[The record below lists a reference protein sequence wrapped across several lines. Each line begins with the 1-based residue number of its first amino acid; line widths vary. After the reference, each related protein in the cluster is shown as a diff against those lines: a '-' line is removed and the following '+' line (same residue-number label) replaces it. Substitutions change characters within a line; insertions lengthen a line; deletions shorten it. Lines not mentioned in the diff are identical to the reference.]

1 MAGLLSGYSSTTRR
15 GIQKRYTEKLELVG
29 GIDPYEVAKGIWQ
42 DDVDLWPEITQLQVC
57 MYLPYPS
64 SESLLRKRL
73 PQSQKPG
80 LLPEFCA
87 RLGEASAHET
97 CL

>member
-1 MAGLLSGYSSTTRR
+1 MAGLLSGYSSTIRR
-15 GIQKRYTEKLELVG
+15 GIQKRYTEKLGLVD

-42 DDVDLWPEITQLQVC
+42 DDMD
-57 MYLPYPS
+57 PS